1 MKLGTPFSLIPAVIL
16 VACGGS
22 SDVPPQYIP
31 VAGTAGV
38 CFNPALYVA
47 GNSFQTSSLVTYP
60 GLGTAQLG
68 NSTTID
74 GPSTFNENV
83 VIKTSEVE
91 SSTPDSALAAIG
103 SPTYTRPVSH
113 YFLSDASIPSL
124 KLYGEE
130 STSGA
135 AMDPDIEYT
144 FRTTNVPYIETRF
157 NLVAGQKFVQSY
169 EQDTVIKQ
177 QPNGTSVTRKDT
189 YTKEILFSGV
199 EAVTVAAGTFQA
211 CKFVE
216 TGTVT
221 SSVASITLPT
231 DTLIKWVGVG
241 NGLPIKSVTVSVS
254 ASPVTVELISAAING
269 VAVTP

>member
-1 MKLGTPFSLIPAVIL
+1 MKLSTPFSLIPAVIL
-16 VACGGS
+16 AACGGS
-22 SDVPPQYIP
+22 SDVAPQYIP

-47 GNSFQTSSLVTYP
+47 GNSFRTSSLVTYP

-83 VIKTSEVE
+83 VTKTSEVE
-91 SSTPDSALAAIG
+91 TSTPDSALVAIG
-103 SPTYTRPVSH
+103 SPAYTRSVSH
-113 YFLSDASIPSL
+113 YFLSDDSIPSL

-135 AMDPDIEYT
+135 ANGPRIEYT
-144 FRTTNVPYIETRF
+144 FKTTNIPYIETRF
-157 NLVAGQKFVQSY
+157 NLVSGQKFIQSY
-169 EQDTVIKQ
+169 EQNTVIQQ
-177 QPNGTSVTRKDT
+177 QPNGTSVTRKET
-189 YTKEILFSGV
+189 YIKEILFSGV
-199 EAVTVAAGTFQA
+199 EAVTVPAGTFQA

-216 TGTVT
+216 TGAVT
-221 SSVASITLPT
+221 SSATSITLPT

-241 NGLPIKSVTVSVS
+241 NGLPIKSVTLSES
-254 ASPVTVELISAAING
+254 ASSVTVELTSAAING
-269 VAVTP
+269 AAVTP

>member
-1 MKLGTPFSLIPAVIL
+1 MKLGTAFSLIPAVIL
-16 VACGGS
+16 AACGGS
-22 SDVPPQYIP
+22 SDDPRQYIP

-38 CFNPALYVA
+38 CFNPVLYVA

-60 GLGTAQLG
+60 GLGTSQLG

-83 VIKTSEVE
+83 VTKTSEVE
-91 SSTPDSALAAIG
+91 TSAPDPALVAIG
-103 SPTYTRPVSH
+103 SPAYTRPVSH
-113 YFLSDASIPSL
+113 YFLSDDSIPSL

-135 AMDPDIEYT
+135 ASDPRIEYT
-144 FRTTNVPYIETRF
+144 FKTTNTPYIETRF
-157 NLVAGQKFVQSY
+157 NLVPGQKFIQNY
-169 EQDTVIKQ
+169 EQDTVIRQ
-177 QPNGTSVTRKDT
+177 QPNGTSATRKET

-199 EAVTVAAGTFQA
+199 EAVTVPAGTFQA

-216 TGTVT
+216 TGAVT
-221 SSVASITLPT
+221 SSATSITLPT

-241 NGLPIKSVTVSVS
+241 HGLPIKSVTVSES
-254 ASPVTVELISAAING
+254 ASSVTVELTSAAING
-269 VAVTP
+269 AAVTP